1 MRLALTSHALTPEQL
16 RVLADAMERLGIER
30 VDIVPQITESCGR
43 WFRLDDDALV
53 SGRVVF
59 EPDQTE
65 SPGRGE
71 E

>member
-16 RVLADAMERLGIER
+16 RVLADER

-43 WFRLDDDALV
+43 WFRLDGDALV